1 MTGKIFLKAIDQRGD
16 CVQVQ
21 KYMRLQDSSAFS
33 TIKLAEGNAV
43 PKRVQYLRV
52 GKFNHPKYGK
62 FEITPVI
69 LAELKKSFDNKVRG
83 IDTSFD
89 YFHDSDKEAS
99 AWVQSFEL
107 SEDGQGLYANVEWTP
122 VAEKKLA
129 EKELKYFS
137 PDFGFKWTNP
147 ETGEVH
153 KNVIFG
159 GGLTNRPFV
168 KGMDAIVA
176 SENKETEMKTVEELT
191 AENLK
196 LSEEKSSLEKQMG
209 EMQPNSAVDELKAK
223 IAELQGQLAKLQGDN
238 EAALSE
244 KKQLEEK
251 IACSEKEAEFTVLLS
266 EGKACAAQKE
276 AFMKNDMKEF
286 LKLAEKVNLNNQGNG
301 GGAGESGD
309 EVEKT
314 IKLAEEKQKA
324 DPKLS
329 RGEAIS
335 LARKELKK

>member
-1 MTGKIFLKAIDQRGD
+1 
-16 CVQVQ
+16 
-21 KYMRLQDSSAFS
+21 MRIGDSSAF
-33 TIKLAEGNAV
+33 TEIKLAEGNVV
-43 PKRVQYLRV
+43 PSRVQYLRV

-62 FEITPVI
+62 FEITPMI
-69 LAELKKSFDNKVRG
+69 LAELKQSFDKRVRG

-99 AWVQSFEL
+99 GWAKAFEL
-107 SEDGQGLYANVEWTP
+107 SDDGQALYAEVDWTP
-122 VAEKKLA
+122 TAEKKLS

-168 KGMDAIVA
+168 KGMEAIVA

-196 LSEEKSSLEKQMG
+196 LSEDKSNLEKKMG
-209 EMQPNSAVDELKAK
+209 EMVPAQSAEELKAK

-238 EAALSE
+238 EAALAE
-244 KKQLEEK
+244 KKQLQDK
-251 IACSEKEAEFTVLLS
+251 IMCSEKEAEFTVLLS
-266 EGKACAAQKE
+266 EGKACAAQKD

-286 LKLAEKVNLNNQGNG
+286 LKLAEKVNLGGQGNG
-301 GGAGESGD
+301 GGAGEGAD
-309 EVEKT
+309 DVEKT

-324 DPKLS
+324 DPRLS